1 MRFSK
6 FIVITVIISG
16 IWFANR
22 NLNIFHDTGHVPDV
36 LITAFYTWSGVELL
50 AMAKMKWDETKSKK
64 KEVEEC
70 EDRLETEINE

>member
-6 FIVITVIISG
+6 FIVITVIVSG

-22 NLNIFHDTGHVPDV
+22 NLTIFYETGHAPDV

-50 AMAKMKWDETKSKK
+50 AMARMKWIERKK
-64 KEVEEC
+64 GEEY
-70 EDRLETEINE
+70 EDKLETEIDE

>member
-6 FIVITVIISG
+6 LIVITVIVSG

-22 NLNIFHDTGHVPDV
+22 NLTIFHETGHSPDV

-50 AMAKMKWDETKSKK
+50 AMAKMKWDERKK
-64 KEVEEC
+64 GDEC
-70 EDRLETEINE
+70 EGKLETEIDE